1 MQPGDSY
8 EAMDSAETY
17 EARGAEASSQPQS
30 NLYGHSQQELIDMI
44 GLLRGNLD
52 QMAAERQSYEALQ
65 QQVQTLA
72 QAVSRQGLSV
82 PTPSGASS
90 HATSAPTP
98 PSPYQD
104 TVRRYEKPRLPDVE
118 VFEKGSHEDYTQ
130 WKTRVQAKLFADRQA
145 YPSEEVQVHYIIT
158 RTKGWAFTALR
169 TYVTS
174 MMEGSSQP
182 SLARLWEQLD
192 GFFIDPTIREKA
204 MQWIRTT
211 KQGKGEFIP
220 HVQAFNLKFLEA
232 GLGNASNIQ
241 KIDYLKNS
249 LNKRLLRYQVGFQPA
264 KDESYEEFV
273 HRMRVTWE
281 NLKAID
287 QLSFR
292 TLPATSSHTAPSNE
306 DTMDW
311 TPTVA
316 AFQPRTKRE
325 FWGTQAQVQER
336 RERGDCLRCGHQ
348 GHKVAQCQ
356 VKIGKRPARTEG
368 KGAVV
373 AVAAP
378 AKMDTDSEESGK
390 EEP

>member
-1 MQPGDSY
+1 
-8 EAMDSAETY
+8 
-17 EARGAEASSQPQS
+17 
-30 NLYGHSQQELIDMI
+30 
-44 GLLRGNLD
+44 
-52 QMAAERQSYEALQ
+52 
-65 QQVQTLA
+65 
-72 QAVSRQGLSV
+72 
-82 PTPSGASS
+82 
-90 HATSAPTP
+90 
-98 PSPYQD
+98 
-104 TVRRYEKPRLPDVE
+104 
-118 VFEKGSHEDYTQ
+118 
-130 WKTRVQAKLFADRQA
+130 
-145 YPSEEVQVHYIIT
+145 
-158 RTKGWAFTALR
+158 
-169 TYVTS
+169 
-174 MMEGSSQP
+174 
-182 SLARLWEQLD
+182 
-192 GFFIDPTIREKA
+192 

-249 LNKRLLRYQVGFQPA
+249 LNKRLLRYQVGFQPV

-292 TLPATSSHTAPSNE
+292 TLPAASSHTAPSNE

-373 AVAAP
+373 AAAAP
-378 AKMDTDSEESGK
+378 AKIDTDFKESGK

>member
-1 MQPGDSY
+1 MNPRVDDDTMHWETPSEGRTDPPPVREQSL
-8 EAMDSAETY
+8 EVAELQEHVRRLQKDLDRATQEQAPY
-17 EARGAEASSQPQS
+17 AALYQQLQALTQIVESQ
-30 NLYGHSQQELIDMI
+30 GKF
-44 GLLRGNLD
+44 
-52 QMAAERQSYEALQ
+52 
-65 QQVQTLA
+65 
-72 QAVSRQGLSV
+72 LSV
-82 PTPSGASS
+82 PGTPSPGGSTPP
-90 HATSAPTP
+90 ATSTSGRFQEP
-98 PSPYQD
+98 
-104 TVRRYEKPRLPDVE
+104 VRYDKPRLPDVE

-145 YPSEEVQVHYIIT
+145 YPSEEVQVHYVIT

-182 SLARLWEQLD
+182 SLAKLWEQLD
-192 GFFIDPTIREKA
+192 GFFVDPTIREKA

-211 KQGKGEFIP
+211 KQGKSEFIP

-232 GLGNASNIQ
+232 GLGDASNVQ

-264 KDESYEEFV
+264 RDESYEEFV
-273 HRMRVTWE
+273 QRMRVTWE

-292 TLPATSSHTAPSNE
+292 TLPTTSLHDAPGSN
-306 DTMDW
+306 DAMDW
-311 TPTVA
+311 TPTVGA
-316 AFQPRTKRE
+316 LQPRTKRE

-348 GHKVAQCQ
+348 GHRVAQCQ
-356 VKIGKRPARTEG
+356 AKIGKRPARTEG
-368 KGAVV
+368 KRA
-373 AVAAP
+373 AVAAVAP
-378 AKMDTDSEESGK
+378 TRADTDSEESGK
-390 EEP
+390 EGP